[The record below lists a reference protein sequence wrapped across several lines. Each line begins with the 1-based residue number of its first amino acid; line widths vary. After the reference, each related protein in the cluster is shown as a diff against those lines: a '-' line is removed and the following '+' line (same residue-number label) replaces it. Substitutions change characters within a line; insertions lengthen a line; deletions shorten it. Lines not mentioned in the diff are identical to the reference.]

1 MPRRKCFRQ
10 NAYLCAPFKQKNM
23 ITRIQSFLKVL
34 LVGLLLV
41 GCQTTPKTDIEKI
54 EGLKKQLKADAKAL
68 EQIKANEFV
77 QLEQDFIACDS
88 MLQYMHPE
96 AVDEAFQELQ
106 LTKAYLDQFKTT
118 QPSIQAD
125 IDSTLYRLDC
135 LSSDI
140 SSHYL
145 SDSLTAIYLDEETQ
159 HTELLNNQVNYFK
172 DRFKSCQNELNVI
185 KGKK

>member
-1 MPRRKCFRQ
+1 
-10 NAYLCAPFKQKNM
+10 M
-23 ITRIQSFLKVL
+23 ISRICSFLKVL
-34 LVGLLLV
+34 LVGLLLI

-54 EGLKKQLKADAKAL
+54 EALKKQLKADAKTL
-68 EQIKANEFV
+68 EQIKANDFV
-77 QLEQDFIACDS
+77 MLEHDFIICDS
-88 MLQYMHPE
+88 LLQYMHPE
-96 AVDEAFQELQ
+96 AIDEAFQELQ

-135 LSSDI
+135 LSNDI
-140 SSHYL
+140 STHYL
-145 SDSLTAIYLDEETQ
+145 SDSLTAIYIEEEAQ

-172 DRFKSCQNELNVI
+172 DRLGSCQNELNVL